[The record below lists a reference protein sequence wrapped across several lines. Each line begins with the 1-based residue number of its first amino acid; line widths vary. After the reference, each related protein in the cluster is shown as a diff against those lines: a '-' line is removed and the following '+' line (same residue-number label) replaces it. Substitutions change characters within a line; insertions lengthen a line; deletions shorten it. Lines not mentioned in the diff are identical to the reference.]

1 MGTDRVAPPLPLV
14 LPWNA
19 FYWRSGGEGALR
31 LPRCSA
37 CGDLLF
43 PPGPRCPTCLSEA
56 LDVVTLAG
64 TGTVEA
70 FTVNHQQWHPAFTP
84 PYVIAIVAL
93 TEDPAVR
100 ITTNIVGCPPGDVH
114 IGLPVRA
121 VFESRDD
128 VWVPLFEP
136 DPTTPEREPAVSE
149 PMVASRDLQNPPAP
163 IPAIGASVH
172 GAARKFESDVVIS
185 GIGTSRIGR
194 RLGVDPLG
202 LMVDAVLAAIEDA
215 GLTRDDIDG
224 ISSYP
229 GGSYDALSGETG
241 GGIFSLEEV
250 LRIRPR
256 WFSSGMETSGQTGAV
271 VNAMLAVSA
280 GLARHVVCV
289 RGVWASTY
297 QHLQRT
303 GVVPPG
309 GGHRLGGEFAWRGTY
324 GAFSA
329 ANWIGM
335 IANRHMAVYGT
346 TREHLGAVALN
357 ARANA
362 MRNPDAVYR
371 EPLTM
376 DDYLSARMVSTPFGL
391 YDCDVPCDG
400 AVAVVVSHVDT
411 VPDLRAPVVDV
422 EAVGT
427 AILERISWD
436 QGTVLLE
443 PVLQGAAQHLWSRTD
458 LKPGD
463 VQVAELYD
471 GFTFNC
477 LSWIEALGFCGRG
490 ESGPF
495 VAGGKRIALDGEL
508 PLNTHGGQLSA
519 GRLHGFGFLH
529 EACVQL
535 RGEGGARQ
543 VPGNPEVAVVTTG
556 GGHPGG
562 AWLLT
567 RHR

>member
-1 MGTDRVAPPLPLV
+1 
-14 LPWNA
+14 
-19 FYWRSGGEGALR
+19 
-31 LPRCSA
+31 
-37 CGDLLF
+37 
-43 PPGPRCPTCLSEA
+43 
-56 LDVVTLAG
+56 
-64 TGTVEA
+64 
-70 FTVNHQQWHPAFTP
+70 
-84 PYVIAIVAL
+84 
-93 TEDPAVR
+93 
-100 ITTNIVGCPPGDVH
+100 
-114 IGLPVRA
+114 
-121 VFESRDD
+121 
-128 VWVPLFEP
+128 
-136 DPTTPEREPAVSE
+136 
-149 PMVASRDLQNPPAP
+149 
-163 IPAIGASVH
+163 
-172 GAARKFESDVVIS
+172 
-185 GIGTSRIGR
+185 
-194 RLGVDPLG
+194 
-202 LMVDAVLAAIEDA
+202 
-215 GLTRDDIDG
+215 
-224 ISSYP
+224 
-229 GGSYDALSGETG
+229 
-241 GGIFSLEEV
+241 
-250 LRIRPR
+250 
-256 WFSSGMETSGQTGAV
+256 
-271 VNAMLAVSA
+271 
-280 GLARHVVCV
+280 
-289 RGVWASTY
+289 
-297 QHLQRT
+297 
-303 GVVPPG
+303 
-309 GGHRLGGEFAWRGTY
+309 
-324 GAFSA
+324 
-329 ANWIGM
+329 
-335 IANRHMAVYGT
+335 
-346 TREHLGAVALN
+346 
-357 ARANA
+357 
-362 MRNPDAVYR
+362 
-371 EPLTM
+371 
-376 DDYLSARMVSTPFGL
+376 
-391 YDCDVPCDG
+391 
-400 AVAVVVSHVDT
+400 VSHVDT